1 MARTCVV
8 GGESV
13 RRKSKKEG
21 KEMEVVDVD
30 VEDK

>member
-1 MARTCVV
+1 MARTCDV

-13 RRKSKKEG
+13 WRKSK